1 MTEPSGDPV
10 APEPTA
16 PQTGW
21 TRPEPERLVEPGP
34 AGGVVYATVGARIV
48 AIIID
53 VILVGFVYGVVV
65 AALGAIGGWGA
76 LLIGGVVYVAM
87 NLAYFVYF
95 WTRQRATLGQRFLGI
110 ETVNAGDGA
119 TLTQDQALRRWAFML
134 GPGAVAQILAYGG
147 GTIVGLIGWIA
158 AVAAVVYELY
168 LLYSV
173 TQSPTQQGYHDV
185 QAGSVVVKRAG

>member
-1 MTEPSGDPV
+1 MTEPIGDPV
-10 APEPTA
+10 APEQTA
-16 PQTGW
+16 PSSGW
-21 TRPEPERLVEPGP
+21 TRPEPERPVEPGSTS
-34 AGGVVYATVGARIV
+34 GVAYGTVGARIV

-53 VILVGFVYGVVV
+53 VILVGFVYAVVV
-65 AALGAIGGWGA
+65 AALASIGSWGA

-87 NLAYFVYF
+87 NLVYFVYF
-95 WTRQRATLGQRFLGI
+95 WTRQRATLGQRFLGL

-119 TLTQDQALRRWAFML
+119 TLTQEQALRRWAFLL

-147 GTIVGLIGWIA
+147 GTLIGVIGWIA
-158 AVAAVVYELY
+158 AVAALVYEIY

-185 QAGSVVVKRAG
+185 QAGTVVVKRAG